1 MDAEKLEQLLTQNLP
16 LETDALSN
24 LSKQE
29 QEILLL
35 MAELKSIPVLN
46 PPKAALRRKYAL
58 QAVKQ
63 PILKTFIFSF
73 RLALTAAIV
82 AMVSATGG
90 LAYSAVKSL
99 PGEKLFAI
107 KKTAEQLRVKFATS
121 DIQKAYLQVQIAKK
135 RVEEAEKIVA
145 QKENKDP
152 KLELAALKELSFAT
166 ELAAKQVGTLPPKTI
181 KESPNALLASLED
194 VSQKE
199 KNLVSSLTPAE
210 DGNGGAEDVIAL
222 SLKNQ
227 SKVSAIKQS
236 VEIAVAE
243 EAVAS
248 LSSAPDTTVVV
259 SGQITQ
265 IAKNKLTVEKTVFV
279 LNEQSAIA
287 DSSGHKLK
295 PGELKLENKVAA
307 SGKKVENVLV
317 ALKITVL
324 ETAETSK
331 PTQSSNEPEGEVK
344 GENAVKP
351 KPNSTTP
358 ASILKPAANEPK
370 QEEESQINPNTA
382 TGSFIMEDP
391 KPQFAP

>member
-1 MDAEKLEQLLTQNLP
+1 MDESRLEQLLMRIKNTP
-16 LETDALSN
+16 LETDELLN
-24 LSKQE
+24 LSKEE
-29 QEILLL
+29 QEMLLL

-58 QAVKQ
+58 QAVKT
-63 PILKTFIFSF
+63 PAFKTFIFSF
-73 RLALTAAIV
+73 RLALTMAIV
-82 AMVSATGG
+82 VMLS

-107 KKTAEQLRVKFATS
+107 KKTAEQLRVKFAAS

-135 RVEEAEKIVA
+135 RVDEA
-145 QKENKDP
+145 QKIAAQGDNKDP
-152 KLELAALKELSFAT
+152 KLELAALKELSHAT
-166 ELAAKQVGTLPPKTI
+166 ELAARQVGTLPPKSI
-181 KESPNALLASLED
+181 RESPNTLLASLED

-199 KNLVSSLTPAE
+199 KDLVSSLTPAE
-210 DGNGGAEDVIAL
+210 DGNGGTEDVIAL

-243 EAVAS
+243 EAIAS
-248 LSSAPDTTVVV
+248 LSSAPDTVVV

-265 IAKNKLTVEKTVFV
+265 IAKNKITVEKTVFA
-279 LNEQSAIA
+279 LNDQSVIVDA
-287 DSSGHKLK
+287 SGHELK
-295 PGELKLENKVAA
+295 PSELKLGSKVAA

-324 ETAETSK
+324 ETAETSE

-351 KPNSTTP
+351 NSTTP
-358 ASILKPAANEPK
+358 ASILKPALNESP

-391 KPQFAP
+391 SPQFVP